1 MLKEAVHRDLELQ
14 DTTQSLSVSKRR
26 PSERRICPGRQ
37 LSPFDLAAQRARP
50 QLPLHWNKR
59 PRLLGLAVSELKAA
73 LALLILHQHAQLMG
87 LMVEDFEESE
97 A

>member
-1 MLKEAVHRDLELQ
+1 VN
-14 DTTQSLSVSKRR
+14 KRR
-26 PSERRICPGRQ
+26 PSERGICPVRQ
-37 LSPFDLAAQRARP
+37 LSPFDLEVQRAHA

-59 PRLLGLAVSELKAA
+59 PRPLGLAVTELKAA